1 LEVHDCTQA
10 TIYRENEMQNTT
22 IDKEQD
28 IPPPQP
34 PEPSNND
41 MVVGEGVNKMTTWWR
56 MQNENPDA
64 FV

>member
-1 LEVHDCTQA
+1 
-10 TIYRENEMQNTT
+10 MQNTT